1 MRISFRRALPVLAGA
16 LCLAAALALFA
27 LRQGAPKAAVPG
39 SALRSGAAGEQVL
52 RPLGPE
58 GSTYAFAFSA
68 AENSLYH
75 TVNALQ
81 GQGSLVAQLD
91 FSALQEHVLCS
102 VPGCAHNSGACP
114 AYCSG
119 YGTAY
124 ALGDAVYSV
133 SSSREA
139 DGSIRSSWYTL
150 REHALDGSAV
160 REVAQVNFL
169 EWGAP
174 FAACGTRLYRAYA
187 GELRMI
193 DLANGQETILSR
205 SFSPQPEAILASCE
219 DVGQLPD
226 GRLVLIFCTP
236 QERIF
241 CAMDA
246 RGRLEELCRLPGQA
260 VGMGCFAQSDYYYS
274 DAGTGSLYA
283 LNTLTGEVRHFSDA
297 LCALV
302 APGGYGVS
310 QLRTVDGRLTVM
322 LHGSEEASAGLR
334 LFAFPLSG
342 GQPAE
347 ITLTDF
353 FNGYLHPLQVRL
365 ETPAGLLV
373 VGDRPYAGTALIQG
387 QDGGSYAQ
395 DVYTE
400 HLALIS
406 PEDYFASN
414 PNFHF
419 FDQLPQPLPG

>member
-1 MRISFRRALPVLAGA
+1 MHVSFRRALPVLAGA

-39 SALRSGAAGEQVL
+39 SALRSGAAGEQAL

-81 GQGSLVAQLD
+81 GQGSLVARLD
-91 FSALQEHVLCS
+91 FAALQEHVLCS

-260 VGMGCFAQSDYYYS
+260 VGMA
-274 DAGTGSLYA
+274 A
-283 LNTLTGEVRHFSDA
+283 LPKAITTTATPE
-297 LCALV
+297 
-302 APGGYGVS
+302 
-310 QLRTVDGRLTVM
+310 
-322 LHGSEEASAGLR
+322 
-334 LFAFPLSG
+334 
-342 GQPAE
+342 PAACM
-347 ITLTDF
+347 
-353 FNGYLHPLQVRL
+353 R
-365 ETPAGLLV
+365 
-373 VGDRPYAGTALIQG
+373 
-387 QDGGSYAQ
+387 
-395 DVYTE
+395 
-400 HLALIS
+400 
-406 PEDYFASN
+406 
-414 PNFHF
+414 
-419 FDQLPQPLPG
+419 